1 MPSLENPQHERFCN
15 EFLVD
20 FNLTK
25 AAARAGFSE
34 KSARTQGGRLMQN
47 AVIAARVKELHA
59 ASLKSVNLD
68 VQEIL
73 LELKRLAMC
82 DLEQALNPIDGTLLP
97 INEIPVDVRKC
108 IAGFHVEEIWEGK
121 EGQRV
126 QIGVVKKIKFWD
138 KNKALELLGK
148 HFKMFTD
155 KVEHSADSTL
165 EALIVA
171 SMQAKESK

>member
-1 MPSLENPQHERFCN
+1 MPALENPQYETFCH

-20 FNLTK
+20 FNQTK
-25 AAARAGFSE
+25 AAQRAKFSA
-34 KSARTQGGRLMQN
+34 KSARNQGGRLMQN
-47 AVIAARVKELHA
+47 DEIVRRISELHA
-59 ASLKSVNLD
+59 ESLKAVNLD
-68 VQEIL
+68 VRSIL

-82 DLEQALNPIDGTLLP
+82 DLKEALNPIDGSLLP
-97 INEIPVDVRKC
+97 INDIPEDVRKC
-108 IAGFHVEEIWEGK
+108 IAGFQCEEIWEGEK
-121 EGQRV
+121 GQRV

-165 EALIVA
+165 EAILTA
-171 SMQAKESK
+171 SRKEP